1 MKNEH
6 SGKETRVIHYGQI
19 ERGREG
25 GGSGRKSKVGKKT
38 ENKAPAPPRTTRI
51 HMLKQ
56 E

>member
-19 ERGREG
+19 EEVAEG
-25 GGSGRKSKVGKKT
+25 GRKRKGGKKT
-38 ENKAPAPPRTTRI
+38 ENKAPTHRRTTRI